1 VPDDEWDQ
9 RVRRLFG
16 AWLKELRRRRGLTQ
30 VTVAERAGISVGYLS
45 QIETGR
51 HNATLGLIV
60 RLSLAVDAKP
70 SQVMA
75 RLDNV
80 GPSADF

>member
-1 VPDDEWDQ
+1 MPDDEWDQ

-16 AWLKELRRRRGLTQ
+16 AWLRELRHRRGLTQ
-30 VTVAERAGISVGYLS
+30 VTVAARAGISVGYLS

-60 RLSLAVDAKP
+60 RLSHALDAKP
-70 SQVMA
+70 SQLMA
-75 RLDNV
+75 RLDSV
-80 GPSADF
+80 ERAADF